1 MTDGNKRTA
10 EDFLTTAEELR
21 KKAVALKEVR
31 ERVQADFNDPKFAPI
46 LDSLLQSEPIST
58 RELIEKFSTDLKQT
72 VSEQI
77 QSTSKTIGN
86 YCFKLAI
93 FLAGIALLV
102 AGSLLFA
109 KFAGTPPKEVSSGV
123 LPYLSVG
130 LLVVASAAAAAVI
143 FVAFVQSVTNFNTFW
158 GQI

>member
-21 KKAVALKEVR
+21 KKAVALKELR

-102 AGSLLFA
+102 AVSLLLVNFQRLPARLSACDGPDCHRVVPQPHQDFA
-109 KFAGTPPKEVSSGV
+109 ARARQLEGFKHHIKHER
-123 LPYLSVG
+123 
-130 LLVVASAAAAAVI
+130 
-143 FVAFVQSVTNFNTFW
+143 
-158 GQI
+158 